1 MYNRREKLQLF
12 NQLRGEE
19 HAKADLSLLDDENP
33 RHPKLT
39 RFARDPQRY
48 ADEILY
54 ALLDICDADE
64 IEDNRK
70 FIKGMEDASS
80 ETLTDGVENGPEGSA
95 NTLTGEAGKCPEDSS
110 KDLTGEEEKYPE
122 GSSKTSADEAEKG
135 SDGSSETLSAEEAPD
150 TPEGKAPPEET
161 AEAAGQ
167 EEDGKKVVQ
176 KEEEYPNIDWDNL
189 YNEDV
194 QMATVIYNDRINTWR
209 KMKKLD
215 EVLDKKPKERDVAA
229 MAELRIR
236 NLQAFEELKAY
247 NDTGKFLYKHPLL
260 RGKSEFDELV
270 NLFRNDPAEFLH
282 KHKNVLDNIKRYK
295 SYIKRDDRKE
305 KRASDRENLQRHQE
319 RERMFKMVMEQYS
332 DKSDKSDG
340 KDG

>member
-80 ETLTDGVENGPEGSA
+80 ETLTDGVEKGPDGSD
-95 NTLTGEAGKCPEDSS
+95 NTLT
-110 KDLTGEEEKYPE
+110 
-122 GSSKTSADEAEKG
+122 DEAEKG
-135 SDGSSETLSAEEAPD
+135 SDGSSETLSAEETPD

-167 EEDGKKVVQ
+167 EEDGKK
-176 KEEEYPNIDWDNL
+176 K
-189 YNEDV
+189 
-194 QMATVIYNDRINTWR
+194 
-209 KMKKLD
+209 
-215 EVLDKKPKERDVAA
+215 
-229 MAELRIR
+229 
-236 NLQAFEELKAY
+236 
-247 NDTGKFLYKHPLL
+247 
-260 RGKSEFDELV
+260 
-270 NLFRNDPAEFLH
+270 
-282 KHKNVLDNIKRYK
+282 
-295 SYIKRDDRKE
+295 
-305 KRASDRENLQRHQE
+305 
-319 RERMFKMVMEQYS
+319 
-332 DKSDKSDG
+332 
-340 KDG
+340 

>member
-19 HAKADLSLLDDENP
+19 YAKADLSLLDDENP

-80 ETLTDGVENGPEGSA
+80 ETLTDGVEKG
-95 NTLTGEAGKCPEDSS
+95 
-110 KDLTGEEEKYPE
+110 PE

-167 EEDGKKVVQ
+167 EEDGKK
-176 KEEEYPNIDWDNL
+176 K
-189 YNEDV
+189 
-194 QMATVIYNDRINTWR
+194 
-209 KMKKLD
+209 
-215 EVLDKKPKERDVAA
+215 
-229 MAELRIR
+229 
-236 NLQAFEELKAY
+236 
-247 NDTGKFLYKHPLL
+247 
-260 RGKSEFDELV
+260 
-270 NLFRNDPAEFLH
+270 
-282 KHKNVLDNIKRYK
+282 
-295 SYIKRDDRKE
+295 
-305 KRASDRENLQRHQE
+305 
-319 RERMFKMVMEQYS
+319 
-332 DKSDKSDG
+332 
-340 KDG
+340 

>member
-19 HAKADLSLLDDENP
+19 HAKADLSLLEEENP

-80 ETLTDGVENGPEGSA
+80 ETLTDGVEKCPDGSD
-95 NTLTGEAGKCPEDSS
+95 NTLTGEAGKDPDGSS
-110 KDLTGEEEKYPE
+110 KALTGEEEKDPE
-122 GSSKTSADEAEKG
+122 DSSKTSADEAEKG
-135 SDGSSETLSAEEAPD
+135 SEGSSKTLTKEQEEEKPSEETPSDAQDKEETPSDAPGAEETPD

-167 EEDGKKVVQ
+167 EEDGKK
-176 KEEEYPNIDWDNL
+176 K
-189 YNEDV
+189 
-194 QMATVIYNDRINTWR
+194 
-209 KMKKLD
+209 
-215 EVLDKKPKERDVAA
+215 
-229 MAELRIR
+229 
-236 NLQAFEELKAY
+236 
-247 NDTGKFLYKHPLL
+247 
-260 RGKSEFDELV
+260 
-270 NLFRNDPAEFLH
+270 
-282 KHKNVLDNIKRYK
+282 
-295 SYIKRDDRKE
+295 
-305 KRASDRENLQRHQE
+305 
-319 RERMFKMVMEQYS
+319 
-332 DKSDKSDG
+332 
-340 KDG
+340 

>member
-54 ALLDICDADE
+54 ALLDICDADG

-80 ETLTDGVENGPEGSA
+80 ETLTDGVENGPEGSG
-95 NTLTGEAGKCPEDSS
+95 NTLTGEAGKDPDGSS
-110 KDLTGEEEKYPE
+110 KALTGEEEKDPE

-135 SDGSSETLSAEEAPD
+135 FEGSSKTLTKEQEEEKPSEETPSDAQDKDATPSDAPGTEETPD

-161 AEAAGQ
+161 AEATGQ
-167 EEDGKKVVQ
+167 EEDGKK
-176 KEEEYPNIDWDNL
+176 K
-189 YNEDV
+189 
-194 QMATVIYNDRINTWR
+194 
-209 KMKKLD
+209 
-215 EVLDKKPKERDVAA
+215 
-229 MAELRIR
+229 
-236 NLQAFEELKAY
+236 
-247 NDTGKFLYKHPLL
+247 
-260 RGKSEFDELV
+260 
-270 NLFRNDPAEFLH
+270 
-282 KHKNVLDNIKRYK
+282 
-295 SYIKRDDRKE
+295 
-305 KRASDRENLQRHQE
+305 
-319 RERMFKMVMEQYS
+319 
-332 DKSDKSDG
+332 
-340 KDG
+340 

>member
-95 NTLTGEAGKCPEDSS
+95 NTLMDEAGKCPD
-110 KDLTGEEEKYPE
+110 D
-122 GSSKTSADEAEKG
+122 SSKTSADEAEKG

-167 EEDGKKVVQ
+167 EEDGKK
-176 KEEEYPNIDWDNL
+176 K
-189 YNEDV
+189 
-194 QMATVIYNDRINTWR
+194 
-209 KMKKLD
+209 
-215 EVLDKKPKERDVAA
+215 
-229 MAELRIR
+229 
-236 NLQAFEELKAY
+236 
-247 NDTGKFLYKHPLL
+247 
-260 RGKSEFDELV
+260 
-270 NLFRNDPAEFLH
+270 
-282 KHKNVLDNIKRYK
+282 
-295 SYIKRDDRKE
+295 
-305 KRASDRENLQRHQE
+305 
-319 RERMFKMVMEQYS
+319 
-332 DKSDKSDG
+332 
-340 KDG
+340 

>member
-80 ETLTDGVENGPEGSA
+80 ETLTDGVEKGP
-95 NTLTGEAGKCPEDSS
+95 D
-110 KDLTGEEEKYPE
+110 

-167 EEDGKKVVQ
+167 EEDGKK
-176 KEEEYPNIDWDNL
+176 K
-189 YNEDV
+189 
-194 QMATVIYNDRINTWR
+194 
-209 KMKKLD
+209 
-215 EVLDKKPKERDVAA
+215 
-229 MAELRIR
+229 
-236 NLQAFEELKAY
+236 
-247 NDTGKFLYKHPLL
+247 
-260 RGKSEFDELV
+260 
-270 NLFRNDPAEFLH
+270 
-282 KHKNVLDNIKRYK
+282 
-295 SYIKRDDRKE
+295 
-305 KRASDRENLQRHQE
+305 
-319 RERMFKMVMEQYS
+319 
-332 DKSDKSDG
+332 
-340 KDG
+340 

>member
-80 ETLTDGVENGPEGSA
+80 ETLTDGVEKGPEGSD
-95 NTLTGEAGKCPEDSS
+95 NTLTG
-110 KDLTGEEEKYPE
+110 
-122 GSSKTSADEAEKG
+122 EAEKG
-135 SDGSSETLSAEEAPD
+135 SDGSSKTLTKEREEEKPSEAIPSDAQDKEETPSDAPGTEETPD

-167 EEDGKKVVQ
+167 EEDGKKSS
-176 KEEEYPNIDWDNL
+176 
-189 YNEDV
+189 
-194 QMATVIYNDRINTWR
+194 
-209 KMKKLD
+209 
-215 EVLDKKPKERDVAA
+215 PK
-229 MAELRIR
+229 
-236 NLQAFEELKAY
+236 
-247 NDTGKFLYKHPLL
+247 G
-260 RGKSEFDELV
+260 RGIS
-270 NLFRNDPAEFLH
+270 
-282 KHKNVLDNIKRYK
+282 
-295 SYIKRDDRKE
+295 
-305 KRASDRENLQRHQE
+305 
-319 RERMFKMVMEQYS
+319 
-332 DKSDKSDG
+332 
-340 KDG
+340 

>member
-70 FIKGMEDASS
+70 FIKGMEEASSDTLTDEEKKGPEGSIDTLTDEVEKGPEGSS
-80 ETLTDGVENGPEGSA
+80 ETLTDEVE
-95 NTLTGEAGKCPEDSS
+95 
-110 KDLTGEEEKYPE
+110 KDPE
-122 GSSKTSADEAEKG
+122 GSSKTSADEAEKS
-135 SDGSSETLSAEEAPD
+135 SDGSSETLTKEQEEETPD

-167 EEDGKKVVQ
+167 EEDGKK
-176 KEEEYPNIDWDNL
+176 K
-189 YNEDV
+189 
-194 QMATVIYNDRINTWR
+194 
-209 KMKKLD
+209 
-215 EVLDKKPKERDVAA
+215 
-229 MAELRIR
+229 
-236 NLQAFEELKAY
+236 
-247 NDTGKFLYKHPLL
+247 
-260 RGKSEFDELV
+260 
-270 NLFRNDPAEFLH
+270 
-282 KHKNVLDNIKRYK
+282 
-295 SYIKRDDRKE
+295 
-305 KRASDRENLQRHQE
+305 
-319 RERMFKMVMEQYS
+319 
-332 DKSDKSDG
+332 
-340 KDG
+340 

>member
-19 HAKADLSLLDDENP
+19 YAKADLSLLDDENP

-70 FIKGMEDASS
+70 FIKGMEEASS
-80 ETLTDGVENGPEGSA
+80 ETLTGGVEKGPEGSD
-95 NTLTGEAGKCPEDSS
+95 NTLTGEDGKGPDGSS
-110 KDLTGEEEKYPE
+110 KALAGEEEKDPE

-135 SDGSSETLSAEEAPD
+135 SNGSSETLTKEQEKEKPSEETPD

-167 EEDGKKVVQ
+167 EEDGKK
-176 KEEEYPNIDWDNL
+176 K
-189 YNEDV
+189 
-194 QMATVIYNDRINTWR
+194 
-209 KMKKLD
+209 
-215 EVLDKKPKERDVAA
+215 
-229 MAELRIR
+229 
-236 NLQAFEELKAY
+236 
-247 NDTGKFLYKHPLL
+247 
-260 RGKSEFDELV
+260 
-270 NLFRNDPAEFLH
+270 
-282 KHKNVLDNIKRYK
+282 
-295 SYIKRDDRKE
+295 
-305 KRASDRENLQRHQE
+305 
-319 RERMFKMVMEQYS
+319 
-332 DKSDKSDG
+332 
-340 KDG
+340 

>member
-80 ETLTDGVENGPEGSA
+80 ETLTDGVENGPEGSG
-95 NTLTGEAGKCPEDSS
+95 NTLTGEAGKDPDGSS
-110 KDLTGEEEKYPE
+110 KALTGEEEKDPE

-135 SDGSSETLSAEEAPD
+135 FEGSSKTLTKEQEEEKPSEETPSDAQDKDATPSDAPGTEETPD

-161 AEAAGQ
+161 AEATGQ
-167 EEDGKKVVQ
+167 EEDGKK
-176 KEEEYPNIDWDNL
+176 K
-189 YNEDV
+189 
-194 QMATVIYNDRINTWR
+194 
-209 KMKKLD
+209 
-215 EVLDKKPKERDVAA
+215 
-229 MAELRIR
+229 
-236 NLQAFEELKAY
+236 
-247 NDTGKFLYKHPLL
+247 
-260 RGKSEFDELV
+260 
-270 NLFRNDPAEFLH
+270 
-282 KHKNVLDNIKRYK
+282 
-295 SYIKRDDRKE
+295 
-305 KRASDRENLQRHQE
+305 
-319 RERMFKMVMEQYS
+319 
-332 DKSDKSDG
+332 
-340 KDG
+340 

>member
-80 ETLTDGVENGPEGSA
+80 ETLTDGVEKGPDGSD
-95 NTLTGEAGKCPEDSS
+95 NTLTGEAGKDPDGSS
-110 KDLTGEEEKYPE
+110 KALTGEEEKDPE

-135 SDGSSETLSAEEAPD
+135 SEGSSKTLTKEQEEEKPSEETPSDAQDKEETPSDAPGAEETPD

-167 EEDGKKVVQ
+167 EEDGKK
-176 KEEEYPNIDWDNL
+176 K
-189 YNEDV
+189 
-194 QMATVIYNDRINTWR
+194 
-209 KMKKLD
+209 
-215 EVLDKKPKERDVAA
+215 
-229 MAELRIR
+229 
-236 NLQAFEELKAY
+236 
-247 NDTGKFLYKHPLL
+247 
-260 RGKSEFDELV
+260 
-270 NLFRNDPAEFLH
+270 
-282 KHKNVLDNIKRYK
+282 
-295 SYIKRDDRKE
+295 
-305 KRASDRENLQRHQE
+305 
-319 RERMFKMVMEQYS
+319 
-332 DKSDKSDG
+332 
-340 KDG
+340 

>member
-19 HAKADLSLLDDENP
+19 HAKADLSLLEEENP

-80 ETLTDGVENGPEGSA
+80 ETLTDDMEKGPEGSG
-95 NTLTGEAGKCPEDSS
+95 NTLTDEVEKGPEGSS
-110 KDLTGEEEKYPE
+110 KALTGEEEKDPD

-135 SDGSSETLSAEEAPD
+135 SDDSSETLTKGQEKEKSSDETPSDAQDKEETPSDAPGTED
-150 TPEGKAPPEET
+150 TPEGKAPPEDT

-167 EEDGKKVVQ
+167 EEDGKK
-176 KEEEYPNIDWDNL
+176 K
-189 YNEDV
+189 
-194 QMATVIYNDRINTWR
+194 
-209 KMKKLD
+209 
-215 EVLDKKPKERDVAA
+215 
-229 MAELRIR
+229 
-236 NLQAFEELKAY
+236 
-247 NDTGKFLYKHPLL
+247 
-260 RGKSEFDELV
+260 
-270 NLFRNDPAEFLH
+270 
-282 KHKNVLDNIKRYK
+282 
-295 SYIKRDDRKE
+295 
-305 KRASDRENLQRHQE
+305 
-319 RERMFKMVMEQYS
+319 
-332 DKSDKSDG
+332 
-340 KDG
+340 

>member
-70 FIKGMEDASS
+70 FIKDMEDASS
-80 ETLTDGVENGPEGSA
+80 ETLMGGVEKGPDGSD
-95 NTLTGEAGKCPEDSS
+95 NTLTDETGKGPDGSS
-110 KDLTGEEEKYPE
+110 KTLTGEEEKDPE

-135 SDGSSETLSAEEAPD
+135 SEGSSETLTKEQEEEKPSEATPSDAQDKEETPSDAPCAEEAPD

-167 EEDGKKVVQ
+167 EEDGKK
-176 KEEEYPNIDWDNL
+176 K
-189 YNEDV
+189 
-194 QMATVIYNDRINTWR
+194 
-209 KMKKLD
+209 
-215 EVLDKKPKERDVAA
+215 
-229 MAELRIR
+229 
-236 NLQAFEELKAY
+236 
-247 NDTGKFLYKHPLL
+247 
-260 RGKSEFDELV
+260 
-270 NLFRNDPAEFLH
+270 
-282 KHKNVLDNIKRYK
+282 
-295 SYIKRDDRKE
+295 
-305 KRASDRENLQRHQE
+305 
-319 RERMFKMVMEQYS
+319 
-332 DKSDKSDG
+332 
-340 KDG
+340 

>member
-1 MYNRREKLQLF
+1 MYNRRKKLQLF

-80 ETLTDGVENGPEGSA
+80 ETLTDGVENGPEGSD
-95 NTLTGEAGKCPEDSS
+95 NTLTGEAGKGPDDSS
-110 KDLTGEEEKYPE
+110 KTLTGEEEKDPE

-135 SDGSSETLSAEEAPD
+135 SEDSSKTLTKEQEEKKPSEATPSDAQDKEETPSDAPGAEETPD

-167 EEDGKKVVQ
+167 EEDGKK
-176 KEEEYPNIDWDNL
+176 K
-189 YNEDV
+189 
-194 QMATVIYNDRINTWR
+194 
-209 KMKKLD
+209 
-215 EVLDKKPKERDVAA
+215 
-229 MAELRIR
+229 
-236 NLQAFEELKAY
+236 
-247 NDTGKFLYKHPLL
+247 
-260 RGKSEFDELV
+260 
-270 NLFRNDPAEFLH
+270 
-282 KHKNVLDNIKRYK
+282 
-295 SYIKRDDRKE
+295 
-305 KRASDRENLQRHQE
+305 
-319 RERMFKMVMEQYS
+319 
-332 DKSDKSDG
+332 
-340 KDG
+340 

>member
-70 FIKGMEDASS
+70 LIKGMEDASS
-80 ETLTDGVENGPEGSA
+80 ETLTGGVEKGPDGSDNTLTDETGKGPEGS
-95 NTLTGEAGKCPEDSS
+95 S
-110 KDLTGEEEKYPE
+110 KALTGEEEKDSDD
-122 GSSKTSADEAEKG
+122 SSKTSAEEAEKG
-135 SDGSSETLSAEEAPD
+135 SDGSSKTLTKEQEEEKPSEAIPSDAQDKEETPSDAPGTEETPD

-167 EEDGKKVVQ
+167 EEDGKK
-176 KEEEYPNIDWDNL
+176 K
-189 YNEDV
+189 
-194 QMATVIYNDRINTWR
+194 
-209 KMKKLD
+209 
-215 EVLDKKPKERDVAA
+215 
-229 MAELRIR
+229 
-236 NLQAFEELKAY
+236 
-247 NDTGKFLYKHPLL
+247 
-260 RGKSEFDELV
+260 
-270 NLFRNDPAEFLH
+270 
-282 KHKNVLDNIKRYK
+282 
-295 SYIKRDDRKE
+295 
-305 KRASDRENLQRHQE
+305 
-319 RERMFKMVMEQYS
+319 
-332 DKSDKSDG
+332 
-340 KDG
+340 